1 MSQDQCNK
9 NEMDGVKDASNRVKN
24 SPVWRMPSSCSSAK
38 KTSQTDNLSNPVHL
52 DRIHSTN
59 FLLKNDSGSSAI
71 VVLPAAEANWLS
83 RNHTMRTASSS
94 TITSFSSSQIP
105 AITTV
110 ASFDEDMISITQEN
124 TWSFGKILER
134 FTRGLC

>member
-1 MSQDQCNK
+1 MSQDQCNNNK
-9 NEMDGVKDASNRVKN
+9 MDKVKDANNRVNN

-38 KTSQTDNLSNPVHL
+38 KTTKTDNLSNPVHL
-52 DRIHSTN
+52 DRMHSTN
-59 FLLKNDSGSSAI
+59 FLLKNESGSTAI

-83 RNHTMRTASSS
+83 RNHTMRTACSS
-94 TITSFSSSQIP
+94 TMTSFSSSQIP

-110 ASFDEDMISITQEN
+110 ASFDEEMTSINQEN
-124 TWSFGKILER
+124 TWSFGKLLER